1 MKSHPITVSRRGFLA
16 QSATAGALG
25 CLSGTSVA
33 ASPLEQSG
41 EDAIVAAQYRGFVK
55 KSVKDLPTPALLID
69 LDIFEH
75 NLQAL
80 AGYMKGR
87 AVTFRP
93 HGKAHKSPAI
103 GKLQLASGAKG
114 LCAAKLG
121 EADVL
126 IRGGI
131 KDVLITAEVVGK
143 LKIERLMSLLAMTPD
158 VKAVVDNDQN
168 AIDLSEAALA

>member
-1 MKSHPITVSRRGFLA
+1 K
-16 QSATAGALG
+16 
-25 CLSGTSVA
+25 
-33 ASPLEQSG
+33 E
-41 EDAIVAAQYRGFVK
+41 
-55 KSVKDLPTPALLID
+55 LPTPALLVD

-75 NLQAL
+75 NLQKL
-80 AGYMKGR
+80 ASYMSGR
-87 AVTFRP
+87 PVSFRP
-93 HGKAHKSPAI
+93 HAKAHKSPAI

-143 LKIERLMSLLAMTPD
+143 LKIERLMGLLAMTPD

-168 AIDLSEAALA
+168 AIDLFEAALASTRTVKAPTDVE